1 MARIRSIKHG
11 FFTNEE
17 LADCSRDARL
27 LFIGLWV
34 IADREGRLKDRP
46 RKIKVEVFPYDD
58 VEVSPLLDEL
68 QQAKFLIRYQVNGE
82 PYIQILNFTKH
93 QRPHPNEPASEI
105 PPPQQFTTNPEQLTT
120 SNEHFTASNEESRQ
134 GTPEEVA
141 SENQIIATRENKL
154 QVVKNNEQSFFSND
168 KTFLNTDN
176 SVRSGDGNGDGEG
189 EGGVGGVAR
198 KARSP
203 NERRPTL
210 CDDDFLDSLQAKEV
224 YSQLNVRKVYGK
236 MCTWCELKGKVPTRA
251 RLVSWLNREEV
262 PMQSKPNGA
271 TSLSGIEST
280 HPKQQAPAST
290 LSDEERELARQRR
303 LQRDAKLLQQGVSQ

>member
-105 PPPQQFTTNPEQLTT
+105 PPPQQITTSNEHFTASNEQITTSNEHFTASNEQITT

-134 GTPEEVA
+134 STPEEVA

-154 QVVKNNEQSFFSND
+154 QVGKNNEQSFFSND

-176 SVRSGDGNGDGEG
+176 SVRSGDGDGNGDG

-203 NERRPTL
+203 SERRPTL

-236 MCTWCELKGKVPTRA
+236 MCTWCELKNKVPTRA
-251 RLVSWLNREEV
+251 RLVNWLNREDV
-262 PMQSKPNGA
+262 PMSSKPNGA
-271 TSLSGIEST
+271 STPTGAAPSGM
-280 HPKQQAPAST
+280 
-290 LSDEERELARQRR
+290 
-303 LQRDAKLLQQGVSQ
+303 VY